1 MWKRVTARTPDHL
14 TVVVGEGSEVDGRCR
29 FTGVAI
35 VEGRIAGDL
44 VAADE
49 LIVGQR
55 GHIAATIRAQ
65 VVIVRGVVNGN
76 VIAAERVELASSAHV
91 VGDIETPVLTM
102 ADGAI
107 LDGHCRITRT
117 REDAQP
123 AAIVAL
129 AR

>member
-1 MWKRVTARTPDHL
+1 MWKRVTARPPDQL
-14 TVVVGEGSEVDGRCR
+14 TVVVGEGSEIDGRCR
-29 FTGVAI
+29 FTGIAI
-35 VEGRIAGDL
+35 VEGRVTGD
-44 VAADE
+44 VVTADE
-49 LIVGQR
+49 LIVGER
-55 GHIAATIRAQ
+55 GHIASTVRARI
-65 VVIVRGVVNGN
+65 VIVRGAVTGN
-76 VIAAERVELASSAHV
+76 VVAADRVELASTAHV

-123 AAIVAL
+123 AAIVAF